1 MGTPNIQLWP
11 SMGWWPLSRDW
22 PSQGERLLFA
32 KLAVIWRSLGVG
44 VFAIIF

>member
-1 MGTPNIQLWP
+1 MGTPNIQLWH

-22 PSQGERLLFA
+22 PSQGERLFA
-32 KLAVIWRSLGVG
+32 KLAVICRSLGVG